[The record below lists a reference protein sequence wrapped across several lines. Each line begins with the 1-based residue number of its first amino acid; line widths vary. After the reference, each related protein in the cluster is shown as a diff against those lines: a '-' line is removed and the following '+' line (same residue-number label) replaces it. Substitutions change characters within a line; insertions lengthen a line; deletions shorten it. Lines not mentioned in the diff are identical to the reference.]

1 MTLRDLP
8 TLNAG
13 LNTLTTL
20 LLLAGWWFI
29 RQDRKPQ
36 HIASM
41 ALALVTSTT
50 FLASYLYY
58 HAHAGSIRFT
68 ATGWIRPVYFA
79 VLISHTL
86 LAMAVV
92 PMVIATVVPALRARF
107 DRHRR
112 MARWTLPIWLYVSV
126 TGVLVYLMLYVW
138 WPSAEIPP
146 R

>member
-13 LNTLTTL
+13 LNSVTTL
-20 LLLAGWWFI
+20 LLVAGWWFI
-29 RQDRKPQ
+29 ARDRKPQ
-36 HIASM
+36 HIACM
-41 ALALVTSTT
+41 ATALVTSAA

-58 HAHAGSIRFT
+58 HAHAGSVRFT
-68 ATGWIRPVYFA
+68 AQGPVRILYFTI
-79 VLISHTL
+79 LISHTL

-92 PMVIATVVPALRARF
+92 PMVFATVIPALRARF

-112 MARWTLPIWLYVSV
+112 IARWTLPVWLYVSV
-126 TGVLVYLMLYVW
+126 TGVLVYLMLYRW
-138 WPSAEIPP
+138 WPSSEIP